1 MHRSLRLESSTR
13 ALLELAVRCFLLVVA
28 GMCANTTAAAEP
40 IDAAAIDEPPFL
52 TEDRDHWAYRP
63 LARPAVPRVQDEGWV
78 QNPIDR
84 FILAKLEAKGLAP
97 MPPADRVTLIRR
109 VTFDLT
115 GLPPTPAEVEA
126 FVNDSRA
133 DAYPLLIDRLLASPA
148 HGERWAQH
156 WLDLARFAETDGF
169 EHDLVR
175 PDAWKYRDWVI
186 EALNQDLPFDQFARL
201 QLAGDE
207 LEPDNSSA
215 AIATGFCLSGPDMP
229 DINLQEERRHVVLN
243 ELTSTVGAVFL
254 GLQVGCAQCHDHK
267 YDPISQADFYRLRAV
282 FEPAVHFESKKSER
296 FLREEGASHAA
307 SHLMVRGDFRRAGP
321 EVVPAFP
328 RVANLWDETIPPAAK
343 EAATTGRRA
352 ALARWLTRSDHPLAT
367 RVIVN
372 RIWQHHF
379 GAGLSR
385 SPSDFGVM
393 GQEPTHPELLDWL
406 ATEFPRHGWSWKW
419 MHRLMVMSATY
430 RQASRPTSTG
440 WTADES
446 EQAASIWRRNVEA
459 DPQNELWGR
468 MSRRRLEGE
477 AIRDAMLVSADRLSD
492 RRGGPGIMAPLP
504 EELRNN
510 LRKDQWTVAKDEV
523 DHRKRSIYLFARRN
537 LRFPLFEVFDRPDTN
552 ASCPQ
557 RVQSTTAPQS
567 LTMLNSEF
575 SLDLARHLAGAVL
588 AGGEQKPAELIDACY
603 RRTLGRAPQSEEIAA
618 GVEFLETQAAKLK
631 SESREVGGLALPVP
645 APDAMDAHRAAALTD
660 LCLAMFN
667 LNEFLY
673 ID

>member
-1 MHRSLRLESSTR
+1 MR
-13 ALLELAVRCFLLVVA
+13 AAHGLVLLFVLLIAVVNA
-28 GMCANTTAAAEP
+28 QTTAGAER
-40 IDAAAIDEPPFL
+40 IDAAAVDEPPL
-52 TEDRDHWAYRP
+52 LDEDREHWAYRP
-63 LARPAVPRVQDEGWV
+63 LARPAVPDVKNEAWV
-78 QNPIDR
+78 HNSIDR
-84 FILAKLEAKGLAP
+84 FILARLEAKELAP
-97 MPPADRVTLIRR
+97 MPPADRVTLSRR

-115 GLPPTPAEVEA
+115 GLPPTPAEVDA
-126 FVNDSRA
+126 FVNDTRS
-133 DAYPLLIDRLLASPA
+133 DAYDLLVDRLLASPA

-175 PDAWKYRDWVI
+175 PEAWKYRDWVI
-186 EALNQDLPFDQFARL
+186 DALNRDMPFDRFVQL

-207 LEPDNSSA
+207 LEPDDPSA
-215 AIATGFCLSGPDMP
+215 AVATGFCLSGPDMP

-243 ELTSTVGAVFL
+243 EMTSTVGAVFL

-282 FEPAVHFESKKSER
+282 FEPAVHFDKNKSER
-296 FLREEGASHAA
+296 FLHEKGPTAEA
-307 SHLMVRGDFRRAGP
+307 SHLMVRGDFRRTGP

-328 RVANLWDETIPPAAK
+328 RVANLWNETIPPADK
-343 EAATTGRRA
+343 DAASTGRRT
-352 ALARWLTRSDHPLAT
+352 ALARWLTRPDHPLTT

-406 ATEFPRHGWSWKW
+406 ATEFPRQGWNWKW
-419 MHRLMVMSATY
+419 LHRLMVTSATY
-430 RQASRPTSTG
+430 RQASRPNG
-440 WTADES
+440 VHGTAQQA
-446 EQAASIWRRNVEA
+446 EQAAAVWRRNIEV

-468 MSRRRLEGE
+468 MGRRRLEGE
-477 AIRDAMLVSADRLSD
+477 AIRDAMLASADRLSD
-492 RRGGPGIMAPLP
+492 RRGGPGIMPPLP
-504 EELRNN
+504 EELKKN
-510 LRKDQWTVAKDEV
+510 LRKDQWTVAKDEE
-523 DHRKRSIYLFARRN
+523 DHRRRSVYLFTRRN
-537 LRFPLFEVFDRPDTN
+537 LRFPMFEVFDRPDTN

-557 RVQSTTAPQS
+557 RAQSTTAPQS

-575 SLDLARHLAGAVL
+575 SLDTARHLAGTIL
-588 AGGEQKPAELIDACY
+588 AESEPAPVAWIYDCY
-603 RRTLGRAPQSEEIAA
+603 RRTLGRAPQADEIVA
-618 GVEFLETQAAKLK
+618 GIQFLEAQSARLK
-631 SESREVGGLALPVP
+631 AESRMASELALPIP
-645 APDAMDAHRAAALTD
+645 AAERVDAYQAAAVTG

-673 ID
+673 LD